1 VVTERYEQAFEL
13 WWRKLAAADLAATL
27 PGVEEFARHAFE
39 WGLLAA
45 TAHLDPS
52 AFAEL
57 RERLTADRRDREF
70 LAILSGLDLDDPLP
84 GAEAA

>member
-1 VVTERYEQAFEL
+1 MTDGYAEAFDQ
-13 WWRKLAAADLAATL
+13 WWRKIAAADLSAAL

-39 WGLLAA
+39 WGLLVA
-45 TAHLDPS
+45 TAQLDPA

-57 RERLTADRRDREF
+57 REQLSADRRDREF

-84 GAEAA
+84 DAA

>member
-1 VVTERYEQAFEL
+1 MTHRYADAFQL
-13 WWRKLAAADLAATL
+13 WWQKLAAADPTATR

-45 TAHLDPS
+45 TAELDPS
-52 AFAEL
+52 SFGEL
-57 RERLTADRRDREF
+57 RRRLSADRRDREF